1 LNTKSPQQ
9 RPLHILHCALNQDG
23 RSATLTAPNGP
34 SQLAL
39 LRGALREGRVSAPDV
54 SECHGTG
61 TALGDPIEVGG
72 LGCVMSTSQRP
83 LALRSTKSNMGHL
96 EGAAGIAG
104 FITCIILLM
113 SPSVAPTLHL
123 RNLNPHLDMS
133 SSSLL
138 FASEGVHL
146 PETPDAVGV

>member
-1 LNTKSPQQ
+1 VKVPGGFFLDAKSPAQ
-9 RPLHILHCALNQDG
+9 RPLRILQCALNQDG

-39 LRGALREGRVSAPDV
+39 LREALREGGVSAPDV

-72 LGCVMSTSQRP
+72 LRSVMSTSQRP

-104 FITCIILLM
+104 FITCILLLV
-113 SPSVAPTLHL
+113 PPCAAPTLHL
-123 RNLNPHLDMS
+123 RTLNPHLD
-133 SSSLL
+133 
-138 FASEGVHL
+138 V
-146 PETPDAVGV
+146 